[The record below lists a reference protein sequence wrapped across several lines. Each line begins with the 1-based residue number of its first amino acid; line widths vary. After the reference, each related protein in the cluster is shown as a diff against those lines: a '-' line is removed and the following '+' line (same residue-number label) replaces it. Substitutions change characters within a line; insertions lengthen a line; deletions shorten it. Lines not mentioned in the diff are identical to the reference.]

1 MRRPK
6 HRCVVSVEKRA
17 KFRAARQIKAGIR
30 DTNISNPY
38 EQENCDRER
47 DSFYL
52 LMSLSLFLALAQL
65 VVSDANHSGEQFEK
79 RVVLSIFS
87 RTRVG
92 GNWFGRFVR

>member
-6 HRCVVSVEKRA
+6 HGCVISVEKRA

-38 EQENCDRER
+38 EHENCDRER
-47 DSFYL
+47 DSLDL

-65 VVSDANHSGEQFEK
+65 VVADANHSGEQFEK
-79 RVVLSIFS
+79 RVVLSIFA

-92 GNWFGRFVR
+92 RNWLGRCLR